1 MTFKYVMS
9 GAENALAGAL
19 AALSS
24 APRGERILFV
34 LPAGAQLD
42 MAALRVIRREAATR
56 GVGVALVTEHPGT
69 RMAAAREGVSTFR
82 DAARAES
89 ARWRRLTFPRS
100 PRRSS
105 PSGAEVIAPLP
116 PGLFQKASPSGFR
129 PLSFVR
135 SFARRRSPW
144 WGSLLLVVALCL
156 LMGGLLFALSIVVP
170 DAAITMT
177 PGAEPI
183 EATVRLRAVSGAVAD
198 LDEGVVPAQTVSTQV
213 SGEARTQTT
222 GRRSEPATKAGGRVV
237 FINMTSRQITIPQG
251 TIVSTATGNN
261 VQYLTVGPVDLAPG
275 ARASAAVQAL
285 LPGPNGNARA
295 GTVTRVEGP
304 LSLSIAVSNEA
315 GFAGGTTAPQPV
327 VTEEDKTRLQAQL
340 LEELKNQALEK
351 LLERDAKG
359 SFISPDSISVLPL
372 SPAFTPFV
380 GEVSDELFLSMSV
393 QAVGLAVDQAEAN
406 AAALAVLADL
416 DKLSLID
423 RRAAAQYAR
432 EEGVPCLGLCL
443 GLQAMTVEYA
453 RNVLGMERAN
463 SSEMDPST
471 RYPVIDL
478 MHDQRDVS
486 DKGGTMRLGAYY
498 AVLTPDTKVA
508 DAYGEPVVS
517 ERHRHRYEF
526 NSKFR
531 SRFEEAG
538 FVCSGTSPDQR
549 LVEFIELTDH
559 PFWVATQAH
568 PEFKSRP
575 DRPHPLFREL
585 VAAALARHDETPPA
599 LRRLKVEAA
608 AETARDASDSL

>member
-1 MTFKYVMS
+1 MTVKYVMP
-9 GAENALAGAL
+9 GAGNALAGAL
-19 AALSS
+19 GALSA

-34 LPAGAQLD
+34 LPEGAQLD
-42 MAALRVIRREAATR
+42 TAALRVIRREAATR

-69 RMAAAREGVSTFR
+69 RMAAAREGISSFR
-82 DAARAES
+82 DAARAET
-89 ARWRRLTFPRS
+89 ARWHRLNLSRS

-129 PLSFVR
+129 PSSFVR

-156 LMGGLLFALSIVVP
+156 LMGGLLLALSVVVP
-170 DAAITMT
+170 DAAITIT

-183 EATVRLRAVSGAVAD
+183 EATVRLRAVSGAPAD
-198 LDEGVVPAQTVSTQV
+198 LEEGIVPAQTVSTQV

-222 GRRSEPATKAGGRVV
+222 GRRAEPATKAGGRVV

-261 VQYLTVGPVDLAPG
+261 VQFLVVGPVDLAPNG
-275 ARASAAVQAL
+275 RASAVVQAL
-285 LPGPNGNARA
+285 LPGPNGNVRA

-406 AAALAVLADL
+406 AAALTA
-416 DKLSLID
+416 
-423 RRAAAQYAR
+423 
-432 EEGVPCLGLCL
+432 
-443 GLQAMTVEYA
+443 LQAVMPPATRLISDTVRFALGPVAAEEDGSISFSVTA
-453 RNVLGMERAN
+453 AGTLLRSPDTGSVRRLVLGMTPKAAGTALQEQFALADAPEIRLGP
-463 SSEMDPST
+463 DWLPYVVPSNLPSLPW
-471 RYPVIDL
+471 RIRVVIDWDGAAQL
-478 MHDQRDVS
+478 A
-486 DKGGTMRLGAYY
+486 MRAPG
-498 AVLTPDTKVA
+498 
-508 DAYGEPVVS
+508 
-517 ERHRHRYEF
+517 
-526 NSKFR
+526 
-531 SRFEEAG
+531 
-538 FVCSGTSPDQR
+538 
-549 LVEFIELTDH
+549 
-559 PFWVATQAH
+559 
-568 PEFKSRP
+568 
-575 DRPHPLFREL
+575 
-585 VAAALARHDETPPA
+585 
-599 LRRLKVEAA
+599 
-608 AETARDASDSL
+608 

>member
-1 MTFKYVMS
+1 MTVKNVMP
-9 GAENALAGAL
+9 GVENALAGAL
-19 AALSS
+19 AALSA

-34 LPAGAQLD
+34 LPADAQLD

-69 RMAAAREGVSTFR
+69 RMAAAREGISTYR
-82 DAARAES
+82 DAARAEA
-89 ARWRRLTFPRS
+89 ARWRRLSLPKS

-116 PGLFQKASPSGFR
+116 AGLFQKASPTGFR

-144 WGSLLLVVALCL
+144 WASLLLVVALCL
-156 LMGGLLFALSIVVP
+156 LLGGLLLALSVVVP
-170 DAAITMT
+170 DAAITIT

-183 EATVRLRAVSGAVAD
+183 EATVRLRAVSGAAAD
-198 LDEGVVPAQTVSTQV
+198 LEQGIVPAQTVSTQV

-261 VQYLTVGPVDLAPG
+261 VQFVTVGAVDLAPNG
-275 ARASAAVQAL
+275 RASAFVEAL
-285 LPGPNGNARA
+285 LPGPDGNARA

-380 GEVSDELFLSMSV
+380 GEVSNELFLSMSV

-406 AAALAVLADL
+406 AAALTALQAAMPSATRLISDTVRF
-416 DKLSLID
+416 SLGPV
-423 RRAAAQYAR
+423 AAAEDGAINFSVTATGTLLR
-432 EEGVPCLGLCL
+432 SPDTGAVRRL
-443 GLQAMTVEYA
+443 
-453 RNVLGMERAN
+453 VLGMAPRAA
-463 SSEMDPST
+463 
-471 RYPVIDL
+471 
-478 MHDQRDVS
+478 
-486 DKGGTMRLGAYY
+486 GTALQQQFELAAAPKIRLG
-498 AVLTPDTKVA
+498 PDWLPYVA
-508 DAYGEPVVS
+508 PSKLPSLPWRIRVMVDWDGAARVAMRAS
-517 ERHRHRYEF
+517 E
-526 NSKFR
+526 
-531 SRFEEAG
+531 
-538 FVCSGTSPDQR
+538 
-549 LVEFIELTDH
+549 
-559 PFWVATQAH
+559 
-568 PEFKSRP
+568 
-575 DRPHPLFREL
+575 
-585 VAAALARHDETPPA
+585 
-599 LRRLKVEAA
+599 
-608 AETARDASDSL
+608 

>member
-275 ARASAAVQAL
+275 GRASAAVQAL

-327 VTEEDKTRLQAQL
+327 VTEEDKTRLQAEL

-406 AAALAVLADL
+406 AAALAALQAAMPPATRLISDTVRFSLGPVAAAEDGSISFSVTAAGTLLRSADTGAVRRLVSGMTPEAASTVLQEQFALADAPGIRL
-416 DKLSLID
+416 GPDWLPYVVPSNLPSLPWRIRVMID
-423 RRAAAQYAR
+423 WDAAAQ
-432 EEGVPCLGLCL
+432 L
-443 GLQAMTVEYA
+443 AM
-453 RNVLGMERAN
+453 
-463 SSEMDPST
+463 
-471 RYPVIDL
+471 
-478 MHDQRDVS
+478 
-486 DKGGTMRLGAYY
+486 
-498 AVLTPDTKVA
+498 
-508 DAYGEPVVS
+508 
-517 ERHRHRYEF
+517 
-526 NSKFR
+526 R
-531 SRFEEAG
+531 SAG
-538 FVCSGTSPDQR
+538 
-549 LVEFIELTDH
+549 
-559 PFWVATQAH
+559 
-568 PEFKSRP
+568 
-575 DRPHPLFREL
+575 
-585 VAAALARHDETPPA
+585 
-599 LRRLKVEAA
+599 
-608 AETARDASDSL
+608 

>member
-1 MTFKYVMS
+1 MTVTYDMP

-19 AALSS
+19 AALSA

-42 MAALRVIRREAATR
+42 EAALRVIRREAVTR

-69 RMAAAREGVSTFR
+69 RMAAAHQGISTFR
-82 DAARAES
+82 AAARAET
-89 ARWRRLTFPRS
+89 ARWHRLSLHRD

-105 PSGAEVIAPLP
+105 PSGAEVVAPLP
-116 PGLFQKASPSGFR
+116 PGLFQKGSPSGFR
-129 PLSFVR
+129 PFSYVR
-135 SFARRRSPW
+135 SFARRRSRW
-144 WGSLLLVVALCL
+144 WGSLLLGVALCL
-156 LMGGLLFALSIVVP
+156 LLGGLLLALSIVVP
-170 DAAITMT
+170 DASITIT

-183 EATVRLRAVSGAVAD
+183 QATVQLRAVSDAPAD
-198 LDEGVVPAQTVSTQV
+198 PDEGIVPAQTVSTQV

-251 TIVSTATGNN
+251 TLVSTATGNN
-261 VQYLTVGPVDLAPG
+261 VQFMTLGPVDLAPNG
-275 ARASAAVQAL
+275 RASAVVQAL

-327 VTEEDKTRLQAQL
+327 VTEEDKIRLQAQL

-406 AAALAVLADL
+406 SAALTALQAAMPPATRLISDTVRFTLGSVAATEDGSISFSVTAAGTLLRSPDTGAVRRRILGMTPDAASTALQEQFALADAPEIRL
-416 DKLSLID
+416 GPDWLP
-423 RRAAAQYAR
+423 YV
-432 EEGVPCLGLCL
+432 VPSNLPYLPWRIR
-443 GLQAMTVEYA
+443 V
-453 RNVLGMERAN
+453 
-463 SSEMDPST
+463 
-471 RYPVIDL
+471 VIDW
-478 MHDQRDVS
+478 D
-486 DKGGTMRLGAYY
+486 G
-498 AVLTPDTKVA
+498 
-508 DAYGEPVVS
+508 
-517 ERHRHRYEF
+517 
-526 NSKFR
+526 
-531 SRFEEAG
+531 
-538 FVCSGTSPDQR
+538 
-549 LVEFIELTDH
+549 
-559 PFWVATQAH
+559 
-568 PEFKSRP
+568 
-575 DRPHPLFREL
+575 
-585 VAAALARHDETPPA
+585 AALLAMKRTG
-599 LRRLKVEAA
+599 
-608 AETARDASDSL
+608 